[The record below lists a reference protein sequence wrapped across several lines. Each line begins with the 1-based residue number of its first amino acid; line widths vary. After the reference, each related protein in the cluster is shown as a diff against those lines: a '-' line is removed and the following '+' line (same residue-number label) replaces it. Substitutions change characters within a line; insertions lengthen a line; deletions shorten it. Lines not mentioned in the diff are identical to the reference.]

1 MNGDFLCAAADG
13 YFNNS
18 CLAEHGIDSSGI
30 HRDRSVNTGKAY
42 IQIQDDGE
50 SMITLLT
57 GANATLTA
65 QTIRSNSH
73 LFENCAYC
81 LLQTEI
87 AIEAVEEA
95 VLIAKENNVRT
106 ILKPAAVS
114 SLSDNILRHTDI
126 LIPNQAEMALLC
138 NCSASIDITELSR
151 QADTMLQKGVGAV
164 VITLGEHGCFLKTAS
179 MEQHFPA
186 AADFIP
192 MDSTGGSAAGF
203 CISRQGVVPALI
215 DQTSLEKYINNVLP
229 DLLKYS

>member
-1 MNGDFLCAAADG
+1 MGNDLDVGLI
-13 YFNNS
+13 YS

-73 LFENCAYC
+73 LFENCAFTG

-114 SLSDNILRHTDI
+114 
-126 LIPNQAEMALLC
+126 
-138 NCSASIDITELSR
+138 
-151 QADTMLQKGVGAV
+151 
-164 VITLGEHGCFLKTAS
+164 
-179 MEQHFPA
+179 
-186 AADFIP
+186 
-192 MDSTGGSAAGF
+192 
-203 CISRQGVVPALI
+203 
-215 DQTSLEKYINNVLP
+215 
-229 DLLKYS
+229 LLK

>member
-126 LIPNQAEMALLC
+126 LIP
-138 NCSASIDITELSR
+138 
-151 QADTMLQKGVGAV
+151 
-164 VITLGEHGCFLKTAS
+164 LGEHGCFLKTAS

-192 MDSTGGSAAGF
+192 MDSTGGRDAFISAFASYLLYGYDLCSSIQIASYAAVF

-215 DQTSLEKYINNVLP
+215 DQTSLEKYINNVLS
-229 DLLKYS
+229 DLLK

>member
-1 MNGDFLCAAADG
+1 MTVQ
-13 YFNNS
+13 
-18 CLAEHGIDSSGI
+18 
-30 HRDRSVNTGKAY
+30 HR
-42 IQIQDDGE
+42 
-50 SMITLLT
+50 
-57 GANATLTA
+57 
-65 QTIRSNSH
+65 
-73 LFENCAYC
+73 ENH
-81 LLQTEI
+81 
-87 AIEAVEEA
+87 
-95 VLIAKENNVRT
+95 NHVRM

-186 AADFIP
+186 AVDFIP
-192 MDSTGGSAAGF
+192 MDSTGGSDAGF

-229 DLLKYS
+229 DLLKES

>member
-1 MNGDFLCAAADG
+1 M
-13 YFNNS
+13 
-18 CLAEHGIDSSGI
+18 
-30 HRDRSVNTGKAY
+30 
-42 IQIQDDGE
+42 
-50 SMITLLT
+50 
-57 GANATLTA
+57 
-65 QTIRSNSH
+65 
-73 LFENCAYC
+73 
-81 LLQTEI
+81 
-87 AIEAVEEA
+87 
-95 VLIAKENNVRT
+95 
-106 ILKPAAVS
+106 S

-126 LIPNQAEMALLC
+126 LIPNQAEMALLY

-192 MDSTGGSAAGF
+192 MDSTGGSDAGF

-229 DLLKYS
+229 DLLK

>member
-1 MNGDFLCAAADG
+1 MTVQ
-13 YFNNS
+13 
-18 CLAEHGIDSSGI
+18 
-30 HRDRSVNTGKAY
+30 HR
-42 IQIQDDGE
+42 
-50 SMITLLT
+50 
-57 GANATLTA
+57 
-65 QTIRSNSH
+65 
-73 LFENCAYC
+73 ENH
-81 LLQTEI
+81 
-87 AIEAVEEA
+87 
-95 VLIAKENNVRT
+95 NHVRT

-179 MEQHFPA
+179 MEQHFPV

-192 MDSTGGSAAGF
+192 MDSTGGSDAGF

-229 DLLKYS
+229 DLLK

>member
-1 MNGDFLCAAADG
+1 MTVQ
-13 YFNNS
+13 
-18 CLAEHGIDSSGI
+18 
-30 HRDRSVNTGKAY
+30 HR
-42 IQIQDDGE
+42 
-50 SMITLLT
+50 
-57 GANATLTA
+57 
-65 QTIRSNSH
+65 
-73 LFENCAYC
+73 ENH
-81 LLQTEI
+81 
-87 AIEAVEEA
+87 
-95 VLIAKENNVRT
+95 NHVRT

-192 MDSTGGSAAGF
+192 DSTGGSDAGF

-229 DLLKYS
+229 DLLK

>member
-1 MNGDFLCAAADG
+1 MTVQ
-13 YFNNS
+13 
-18 CLAEHGIDSSGI
+18 
-30 HRDRSVNTGKAY
+30 HR
-42 IQIQDDGE
+42 
-50 SMITLLT
+50 
-57 GANATLTA
+57 
-65 QTIRSNSH
+65 
-73 LFENCAYC
+73 ENH
-81 LLQTEI
+81 
-87 AIEAVEEA
+87 
-95 VLIAKENNVRT
+95 NHVRT

-192 MDSTGGSAAGF
+192 MDSTGGRDAGF

-229 DLLKYS
+229 DLLK

>member
-1 MNGDFLCAAADG
+1 M
-13 YFNNS
+13 
-18 CLAEHGIDSSGI
+18 
-30 HRDRSVNTGKAY
+30 
-42 IQIQDDGE
+42 
-50 SMITLLT
+50 
-57 GANATLTA
+57 
-65 QTIRSNSH
+65 
-73 LFENCAYC
+73 
-81 LLQTEI
+81 
-87 AIEAVEEA
+87 
-95 VLIAKENNVRT
+95 

-179 MEQHFPA
+179 MEQHFPV

-192 MDSTGGSAAGF
+192 MDSTGGSDAGF

-215 DQTSLEKYINNVLP
+215 DQTSLEKYINNVLS
-229 DLLKYS
+229 DLLK